1 MKKKK
6 SKKKRVNLGAK
17 VQLVIIPVVVAVLLL
32 VMGGLYKGTSLL
44 IEKDSTEIITATTE
58 GVCKEVEGWLNSVT
72 TMVDAGAA
80 PLEVME
86 MSPEEQKT
94 YIETTAGQNNA
105 FPAGIYI
112 ADTKGNMTH
121 ATFVPGEDFGVFEK
135 AWYKTGIKSD
145 KVRIGEVFFDE
156 ESRKNVVGVS
166 GQLKDVNGNV
176 RGVVAADVYL
186 DEVNTF
192 VEDVKL
198 KQTGGCMLI
207 DNSTSTILGG
217 KGGQGVGQTLKELA
231 QQGKGDF
238 YRYVDG
244 LISEKKEGT
253 FEYNSKDEPLFVQ
266 VKKVEGADWALVSY
280 VREEEVMNELNR
292 MGGMI
297 GGGALVSV
305 IVLCLLIGLVM
316 ERLIVKPI
324 KEMDGVAERIAG
336 GSLDEKITYRSSD
349 ELGRL
354 ADNFNLTVQSLRQ
367 YTVYI
372 DEISRILTNIA
383 DGKLNYTLE
392 NDYTG
397 EFAKIRN
404 ALLEISDTLVSTINE
419 IEDASEKVTSSA
431 EQASETG
438 LHMSQ
443 SATEQASSVEELA
456 ASISEVS
463 ERVKSNADSAKEAS
477 EESMKTEK
485 DIEQSNRK
493 MQEMMEAMNDIS
505 RKSDEIGKIV
515 KTIEDIAFQTNI
527 LALNAAVE
535 AARAGEA
542 GKGFAVVADEVR
554 NLASKS
560 ADAAKNTTVLIEE
573 TVSAVENGTAIAE
586 VAAESMNGIVESSK
600 RVAEIIDLIA
610 ISSEEQSGAITEI
623 TSGIEQV
630 SQAIQMNAATAEE
643 SSAASEELTGQA
655 KKLNELV
662 EKFEV

>member
-32 VMGGLYKGTSLL
+32 VMGGLYKVTSLL

-112 ADTKGNMTH
+112 VDTKGNMTH
-121 ATFVPGEDFGVFEK
+121 ATFVPGEDFRVFEK

-145 KVRIGEVFFDE
+145 KVQIGEVFFDE

-372 DEISRILTNIA
+372 DEISRVLTNIA

>member
-1 MKKKK
+1 M
-6 SKKKRVNLGAK
+6 
-17 VQLVIIPVVVAVLLL
+17 
-32 VMGGLYKGTSLL
+32 
-44 IEKDSTEIITATTE
+44 
-58 GVCKEVEGWLNSVT
+58 
-72 TMVDAGAA
+72 
-80 PLEVME
+80 
-86 MSPEEQKT
+86 
-94 YIETTAGQNNA
+94 
-105 FPAGIYI
+105 
-112 ADTKGNMTH
+112 
-121 ATFVPGEDFGVFEK
+121 
-135 AWYKTGIKSD
+135 
-145 KVRIGEVFFDE
+145 
-156 ESRKNVVGVS
+156 
-166 GQLKDVNGNV
+166 
-176 RGVVAADVYL
+176 
-186 DEVNTF
+186 
-192 VEDVKL
+192 
-198 KQTGGCMLI
+198 
-207 DNSTSTILGG
+207 
-217 KGGQGVGQTLKELA
+217 GQTLKELA

>member
-32 VMGGLYKGTSLL
+32 VMGGLYKVTSLL

-112 ADTKGNMTH
+112 VDTKGNMTH
-121 ATFVPGEDFGVFEK
+121 ATFVPGEDFRVFEK

-145 KVRIGEVFFDE
+145 KVQIGEVFFDE

-217 KGGQGVGQTLKELA
+217 KGGQGVGQTLKELE

-266 VKKVEGADWALVSY
+266 AKKVEGADWTLVSY

-297 GGGALVSV
+297 GGGTLVSV